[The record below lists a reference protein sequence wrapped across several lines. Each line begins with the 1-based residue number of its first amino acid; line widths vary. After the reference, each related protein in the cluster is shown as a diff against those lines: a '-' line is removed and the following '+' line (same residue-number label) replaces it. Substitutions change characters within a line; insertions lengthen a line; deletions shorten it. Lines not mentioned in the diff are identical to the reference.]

1 MWDFSGK
8 KGAALGIDIGTG
20 AVKLLQLRRVRRGY
34 RVEHCAVRPLPA
46 GAMQEQRLADRAA
59 IGAVLQAAR
68 HEMAPHLARRAV
80 VAVPGSAVI
89 TRQLEFDAALND
101 AELELH
107 VALEAE
113 RHIPFAPGEIAL
125 DFVRLDSSGSSATLL
140 LAACRKEHVD
150 ERVAAL
156 RAGGFEAVVVEVETQ
171 AVERAFALLGDTA
184 GLVALADFGLGFF
197 TLYVLRDGV
206 VIHQREQAAS
216 HASLAVVESA
226 FAERAAQL
234 GRALQVFY
242 SSSAYHAVERIVLAG
257 GAAAQPGFAVA
268 VETALR
274 TPTAVANPFAAMTCG
289 AQVEAARLER
299 EGPAWFLAA
308 GLALRGLRDA

>member
-1 MWDFSGK
+1 MWDFAWR
-8 KGAALGIDIGTG
+8 KGAALGIDIGSG
-20 AVKLLQLRRVRRGY
+20 AVKLLQLRRDRRGY
-34 RVEHCAVRPLPA
+34 RVEHCALWRLPA
-46 GAMQEQRLADRAA
+46 GAVREQRIVDGAA
-59 IGAVLQAAR
+59 VGAALQAAR
-68 HEMAPHLARRAV
+68 RELASPRLPRRAV

-125 DFVRLDSSGSSATLL
+125 DFTRLDASGPAATVL
-140 LAACRKEHVD
+140 LAACRKEHVA

-156 RAGGFEAVVVEVETQ
+156 RGGGFEAMAVEIATQ

-184 GLVALADFGLGFF
+184 GLVALADFGFGCF

-206 VIHQREQAAS
+206 VIHQREQAAVDTS
-216 HASLAVVESA
+216 CGVVESA
-226 FAERAAQL
+226 FRERAAQL

-242 SSSAYHAVERIVLAG
+242 SSSASHEVDRIVLAG
-257 GAAAQPGFAVA
+257 GGARPAFAAV
-268 VETALR
+268 VETALQV
-274 TPTAVANPFAAMTCG
+274 PVALADPFAAMSRG
-289 AQVEAARLER
+289 AAVKARLEQ